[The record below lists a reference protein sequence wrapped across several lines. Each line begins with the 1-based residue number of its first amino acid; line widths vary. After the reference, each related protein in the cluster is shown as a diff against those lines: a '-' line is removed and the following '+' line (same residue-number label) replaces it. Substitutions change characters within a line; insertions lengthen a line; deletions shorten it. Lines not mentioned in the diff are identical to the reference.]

1 VVDHKIPICYN
12 KIYNKKNKEQTM
24 LLWDKIKAVLREQEV
39 DDSSELIRA
48 LEVMIEREIA
58 EARDEGYD
66 AGQCAAESQAA
77 FSARNEE

>member
-1 VVDHKIPICYN
+1 
-12 KIYNKKNKEQTM
+12 M
-24 LLWDKIKAVLREQEV
+24 LLWDKIKAVLNEQEV

-66 AGQCAAESQAA
+66 AGHYAAHCEYNTLG
-77 FSARNEE
+77 RNEE

>member
-1 VVDHKIPICYN
+1 
-12 KIYNKKNKEQTM
+12 M
-24 LLWDKIKAVLREQEV
+24 LLYDKIKAVLNEQEV
-39 DDSSELIRA
+39 DDSSALIRA

-58 EARDEGYD
+58 EAREEGYD

>member
-1 VVDHKIPICYN
+1 
-12 KIYNKKNKEQTM
+12 M

-48 LEVMIEREIA
+48 LEVMIEREIE
-58 EARDEGYD
+58 EARDDGYD